1 MNQPTDTPPEAPKI
15 EFPCPYPIKVLGRD
29 QPEFQALI
37 LAVFDQH
44 APGFDREGI
53 VVKASRAGTFVSM
66 TVTIEATG
74 PDQLSAIH
82 QDLMATGYV
91 SMVI

>member
-1 MNQPTDTPPEAPKI
+1 MTQPTDTPSDTPKI
-15 EFPCPYPIKVLGRD
+15 EFPCAYPIKVLGRD
-29 QPEFQALI
+29 QPDFHALI

-53 VVKASRAGTFVSM
+53 VVKVSRAGTFVSM

-74 PDQLSAIH
+74 PNQLSAIH
-82 QDLMATGYV
+82 QDLMATGCV